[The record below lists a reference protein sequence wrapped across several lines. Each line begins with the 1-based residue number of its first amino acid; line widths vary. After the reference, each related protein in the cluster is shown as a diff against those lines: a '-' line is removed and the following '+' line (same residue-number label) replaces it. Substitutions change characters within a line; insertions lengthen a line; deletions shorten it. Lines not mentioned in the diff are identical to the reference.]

1 MSKEYDKG
9 FRLGYSDGH
18 ACKDY
23 KNEYDVNADDGGD
36 GYDGYYDGYYLGIED
51 YNVERGL

>member
-9 FRLGYSDGH
+9 FRLGYKDGH
-18 ACKDY
+18 TYQDY
-23 KNEYDVNADDGGD
+23 NNVYDVHTDGD
-36 GYDGYYDGYYLGIED
+36 GYDGYYDGYYLGVED